1 MICCESFFLFIF
13 EAYLKYLEKDTMAK
27 NIPITTVDPLISK
40 TRISATVTDN
50 LETIKSPQFWRDFP
64 ERNGSAVCV

>member
-1 MICCESFFLFIF
+1 MWLDLFYDMLWKIFFFVIIFLFF
-13 EAYLKYLEKDTMAK
+13 NLQCPEKYTGAK

-50 LETIKSPQFWRDFP
+50 LDTIK
-64 ERNGSAVCV
+64 